1 MSQEGRLSLP
11 AKPDDLLAQGWHE
24 TSHPGAAALG
34 HRMFENPRTGE
45 IIRFDKGRPGTPGF
59 EGKDHY
65 HRLNPNRTGRHDE
78 YLDVNGNPVA
88 RGSDPS
94 HILPRTP

>member
-1 MSQEGRLSLP
+1 
-11 AKPDDLLAQGWHE
+11 
-24 TSHPGAAALG
+24 
-34 HRMFENPRTGE
+34 MFENPRTGE